1 MTPTDHFLSSS
12 YPNTKMAPFIPNTKN
27 ILLILKTKMTPLIFL
42 HLLLL
47 PSFGSA
53 IRTVVAKNQT
63 SVLVQE
69 GGQVCYNFFSFT
81 LKSMTRIT
89 FVFFQAYL

>member
-1 MTPTDHFLSSS
+1 MTPSL
-12 YPNTKMAPFIPNTKN
+12 PNTKN
-27 ILLILKTKMTPLIFL
+27 ILLILKIKMTPLVLL

-47 PSFGSA
+47 PSFASA

-69 GGQVCYNFFSFT
+69 GGQVGYNFFFSFT
-81 LKSMTRIT
+81 LKSMTKIT